1 MNNDTLTIQIN
12 NPIAME
18 NKNIQVKPKTERIL
32 QIINDEEAK
41 TGVKRTLLAVCPNS
55 FSVIKAAFKAAK
67 RNNAPIKFA
76 ATLNQV
82 DGDGGYTGLT
92 QSEFTKMLELEAA
105 SVNYTGPY
113 IVAVDHGG
121 PWLKD
126 VQSIEKWDAQ
136 RAMDGVK
143 KSLVNSVIAG
153 YDLLHVDPT
162 VDIFIPKEKI
172 IDISIVAERTVDLIK
187 HVEKFRR
194 ENNLPPVSYEV
205 GTEEVHGGLADDD
218 TFDTFIGLLKE
229 GLAKNGL
236 EDVWPCFIVG
246 KVGTDLHTTLFD
258 VDVARKLTGKVKNYG
273 SYIKGHYTD
282 GVSNPEDYPLTGM
295 GAANVGPEFTISEYN
310 ALIELEDIEKDLAKQ
325 GKIALFSHIKDT
337 LWELVVGSSR
347 WRKWCQADEAGKEFD
362 ELSPERQAWF
372 VQTGCRY
379 IWQHP
384 QALVAR
390 YRLYENLSKW
400 GVDGEEVVLGRIE
413 HDMDK
418 YFNAFNLINLNNYIH
433 ENV

>member
-1 MNNDTLTIQIN
+1 MKSTSNSIE
-12 NPIAME
+12 A
-18 NKNIQVKPKTERIL
+18 KTERIL
-32 QIINDEEAK
+32 HVINNSESK

-55 FSVIKAAFKAAK
+55 FSVIKAAFRAAK

-92 QSEFTKMLELEAA
+92 QREFTKMLQLEAA

-126 VQSIEKWDAQ
+126 VQSIEKWDTEK
-136 RAMDGVK
+136 AMNGVK
-143 KSLVNSVIAG
+143 KSMEDSVLAG

-162 VDIFIPKEKI
+162 VDISVRDGET
-172 IDISIVAERTVDLIK
+172 IDIRIVVERTVELIK
-187 HVEKFRR
+187 HVELFRR
-194 ENNLPPVSYEV
+194 GHSLPPISYEV
-205 GTEEVHGGLADDD
+205 GTEEVHGGLADDT
-218 TFDTFIGLLKE
+218 TFDTFISLLKEGLLKE
-229 GLAKNGL
+229 GLD
-236 EDVWPCFIVG
+236 DVWPCFIVG

-258 VDVARKLTGKVKNYG
+258 TDVAQKLTDKVRSFG

-310 ALIELEDIEKDLAKQ
+310 ALVELEELEKQLEKE
-325 GKIALFSHIKDT
+325 GKIALRSNIKNI
-337 LWELVVGSSR
+337 LWQLVLESNR
-347 WRKWCQADEAGKEFD
+347 WRKWLQQDEKGKEFN
-362 ELSPERQAWF
+362 EISEQRQEWL

-384 QALVAR
+384 QALAAR
-390 YRLYENLSKW
+390 YRLYENLNKS
-400 GVDGEEVVLGRIE
+400 GVNGEEVVLGRIE

-418 YFNAFNLINLNNYIH
+418 YFYAFNLINLNDYIS
-433 ENV
+433 